1 MRKPLL
7 FILFACFGAYTYAQ
21 TGVQSMVPSAANY
34 KESLSQNINAFGELE
49 TNTYTVT
56 ESCSDKAQNE
66 FCNWQ
71 TIVSDLTGATEADL
85 KKISFGDSPCVSP
98 GCVGSHLTDLPT
110 FTYTGTV
117 TDVCVGGIFEASS
130 TAVLGNLKEAY
141 WVAFRDSGCEG
152 ALKAVKVEFRINGNT
167 LEVRQGADRYIT
179 NLTNFT
185 LSDYNNDY
193 FSSYLAPIYT
203 SGSSTYFALDLIEI
217 TAATRTGSQSVT
229 LGETNIVV
237 GLPYLGIIQ
246 APYDSSNPTD
256 YNEENSKDIGF
267 PWGINYFPSTF
278 QDEGFTVSKGYYSD
292 KVVLNWRI
300 YNNEDRIT
308 GFEVYRTEDIN
319 SDNPAWG
326 EAIRNLSSSS
336 NSFTDETTEGGRLY
350 RYKVKAIGAVNSD
363 PDILYDTF
371 IEGVGYRNPTGIITG
386 NVSFEGGNPV
396 KDVTIAAVPDGG
408 FSNLGSALSIPSDGF
423 LTIPRF
429 HEELRDSITLQTWIK
444 PAAALTD
451 QDALTLFHLNGI
463 SGDQIELSVGI
474 VSDTTLRVTVE
485 EYELLLTEYYPNGRI
500 DNKGEDELGLISE
513 FHDQFNHITVRFKSG
528 DTPEIFLNG
537 RKIDNEYI
545 DHLNNRIAVEGNLS
559 GEIRLLETNRSAINI
574 SLDPD
579 GNAESFVSAQIGGG
593 VESYIDEVRF
603 YNIALDDKII
613 RRDYKRYLKGNE
625 AGIHTYLRM
634 DEKAGYYAYDLAH
647 KGFTFFGNDAKI
659 KSVSFSSTAQRATW
673 TTLSNQRPTQDQ
685 LGILGV
691 TDENGNYVVA
701 AVPYSGTG
709 ETYIITP
716 SLGKHQFSPNQ
727 EIAFIGVGAEVLN
740 NVDFIDKS
748 SFTFRGRVLYDS
760 RGVFPEGPDS
770 DDVTGDI
777 RDGEAYN
784 AYIVG
789 DEKYPKG
796 EYWAEYGTGTES
808 GTIVRL
814 NRYAPIPLS
823 GALIYIDD
831 QLVIGSGNNPVETD
845 NEGRFTIEVPIGEH
859 HIKVEKYG
867 HDFEHEGR
875 FPKIDS
881 LTIDGVTGVINTLF
895 DFYEDQD
902 EEVVFIDNTKVAYIG
917 RVVGGTIE
925 SNKPLGFGFDGT
937 KSYQASST
945 AESVIYTS
953 KNNIGTASL
962 TLGYRQPGVSSITD
976 EYKTI
981 FSTHSETGEFR
992 VELLPLQYE
1001 LNQSDL
1007 YIPSQT
1013 DSNVGRFLDSNQQIN
1028 LSSITQDKY
1037 NHYIVENDTIATT
1050 HPYNYQ
1056 SKFIYR
1062 STPEISLL
1070 EQTSD
1075 NEIVIENPDGD
1086 VTYTVSN
1093 TAFNLYS
1100 QGGKYKIKV
1109 QKQERYFN
1117 YELASDEQL
1126 DVVPV
1131 TDGELVITNNL
1142 ANTESGSEYIIEDEN
1157 DPSVSTYYFIAGSPN
1172 TDVTTNFR
1180 ASLSMLYRLND
1191 VDFNISGYQGEG
1203 VILGS
1208 KSSGGQTFETA
1219 GPEVP
1224 DIILRDPP
1232 GSESFASISSGSSF
1246 SVTKKNSG
1254 GVGTSINAGIKVK
1267 AGLKLG
1273 VGGGILGPIVEQESY
1288 VELGTGIG
1296 VEFSSNFGSELTTNY
1311 TFSQSISTSDD
1322 PDWVGA
1328 DADLYIGTSYNQFY
1342 GVMDDIGVT
1351 ENIVTDTNSSTQSI
1365 SLETTSGTLYVSKSK
1380 ALFFSPGEEKTVFI
1394 YSQWQIINDIIP
1406 YYNEIYENYECIVDG
1421 SDPCPLQIE
1430 GDLKPKLWY
1439 ESQMNLW
1446 RRIIQSN
1453 EETKY
1458 LANSNRPELRQRIQS
1473 DIIDNFSA
1481 DSASVSSTDSSLLN
1495 PGGATLNE
1503 LFNQN
1508 FYENI
1513 SFDSGVGEF
1522 TKTISSG
1529 KTNVEEYSFTFA
1541 LEQTNELEVVL
1552 DYSGNGGTINFE
1564 NKNTASYE
1572 HSGNETVENTLE
1584 VGYTFK
1590 DNDDYNKL
1598 SVDVVNAF
1606 DGNGPVFVT
1615 KGGETSCPVEEAAY
1629 SYFFNPDVQPVGE
1642 SNTATLVLLSEE
1654 DRIEISKGTIPLEVP
1669 FISVED
1675 ASLAGIPSA
1684 RPAEFKILLRNDSVL
1699 EPEES
1704 EFMLYVDQTTN
1715 PDNAIINLDDS
1726 GTPFYLSGGETVEYT
1741 ITLEKGSN
1749 DVYDYEDIRIV
1760 FESMCDGDL
1769 SEEVFISANF
1779 IESCTSVEI
1788 LTPLENWVINRSNG
1802 YDTTGE
1808 SVPMEI
1814 ELQSFDYESDS
1825 FERIDLEYRL
1835 ESSPTWTNLKTYV
1848 ASQTILE
1855 NLVANGESNVTTITG
1870 TEFTFSWDIAG
1881 EGLADGNYEIR
1892 ARASC
1897 LNGTEYTSEVAA
1909 GKVDLTAPVLFG
1921 TPAPTDGVLSL
1932 GDDIIARFSENVK
1945 ANGTLTRYEFKVQKN
1960 QLPVRHEV
1968 ALAFSGDDNVGEIE
1982 SPFIQSGDFSV
1993 EFWLKNDT
2001 ASGSGK
2007 LITQENG
2014 VTVRVTNN
2022 QLTFILGSESVS
2034 APIATDG
2041 SYNHYALAYEADTG
2055 TMRIIENDTI
2065 ILQQVVTQN
2074 LNFNSN
2080 NSIFVGGENFRGKL
2094 HDLRLW
2100 RKALSREDA
2109 VAYMNEL
2116 LSGDER
2122 DLLGYWPMNEGNGSI
2137 AQDLARSKNMGLSN
2151 IDWNIFPETDAYAF
2165 DGSNHLRLEQAGNAI
2180 ITRDMDATLS
2190 FWFKTAQAGEYTL
2203 VSNGRGDLSDTQSSS
2218 GYRNKWS
2225 VDMNGQGHLSLKAE
2239 NENYDFAVDSLA
2251 DNLWHQV
2258 AIVVRRNGSLLLYV
2272 DGQRTASYDNDALGG
2287 FASSTVFVGARGQ
2300 LQVGGNPL
2308 IDRHFVGEFDEL
2320 RLWNMAK
2327 TAEQI
2332 EEDRF
2337 YEADYEAIGM
2347 LLYAPFNAPEQTTGD
2362 GPRYWYPYNSFEM
2375 QSDVANLA
2383 SSALAYTTVVPPLK
2397 PKRPTERLI
2406 VDAVINQDEVLMTPV
2421 ISDWASVENKVAYI
2435 TVANLYDESDNRQE
2449 SPVSWTAFINK
2460 NPLKWFVEGE
2470 GTDIEL
2476 VKEEAAALEFD
2487 ITIRNRSGVGQPYEI
2502 ITPAWISIDEP
2513 TGSVPP
2519 SGTIKVRASVDANIS
2534 SGLYE
2539 DQILLT
2545 SDYNFNERI
2554 SISLRIT
2561 AQEPDWGLNP
2571 ADFEQ
2576 SMTLIGKV
2584 RIDNSLSND
2593 PYDRLVA
2600 YRDDQV
2606 RGVVG
2611 LTYDED
2617 YDDYYALLTVYSN
2630 PDDESDVSFK
2640 IWDASAGR
2648 LKNASVNTAV
2658 SLPFVENAIQ
2668 GNYQTPLIFDN
2679 TGLETQE
2686 IRLNTG
2692 WTWVSFNV
2700 ETSNFSD
2707 LNTLFQNLEPAT
2719 SDLIQT
2725 AGPARFDQY
2734 EEDLADPQNSGWFG
2748 TISTNSG
2755 INSAQM
2761 YKLRF
2766 SQGQKLLVSG
2776 TKVDLDQWTY
2786 NIQQNWNW
2794 LPYVVGRNVP
2804 INEALAN
2811 FNAQQGDLIKSQTQ
2825 FAIYDGSNGWK
2836 GSLTYLY
2843 SGQGYM
2849 VKAANAHSFSYPSF
2863 LNLTDKDSVEE
2874 VELPNIRPEF
2884 AAYPATMNIIG
2895 KIGEHYDGIEI
2906 YNQANELV
2914 AKTEAKASQE
2924 KGFNTVFATVYGNDY
2939 EDLKIYFIKNG
2950 ERKLSK
2956 TELLFIPDAIYGSLN
2971 TPLLIEDD
2979 LMIKA
2984 SFDAFPNPFINKI
2997 TVGFKASTTGTANVY
3012 VYDLNNREI
3021 ACVPKEVSLGENTLE
3036 IQLNNLVPGTYILQL
3051 HMNGSVY
3058 SKLLLKE

>member
-1 MRKPLL
+1 MRRIQLFTLL
-7 FILFACFGAYTYAQ
+7 LLVGFGVQGQ
-21 TGVQSMVPSAANY
+21 TGVQFVTPSAA
-34 KESLSQNINAFGELE
+34 Q
-49 TNTYTVT
+49 
-56 ESCSDKAQNE
+56 
-66 FCNWQ
+66 
-71 TIVSDLTGATEADL
+71 ATEDINENFTQTNPTEYASVTQYSTDWETL
-85 KKISFGDSPCVSP
+85 INDTSSINEANIKTVSFNNEWMYGEGPTITYNETI
-98 GCVGSHLTDLPT
+98 TDA
-110 FTYTGTV
+110 TG
-117 TDVCVGGIFEASS
+117 GGIFAA
-130 TAVLGNLKEAY
+130 TTTTVLGSLKSAY
-141 WVAFRDSGCEG
+141 WAYKLNGGSY
-152 ALKAVKVEFRINGNT
+152 KAKRIEFRINGGS
-167 LEVRQGADRYIT
+167 LEVRQ
-179 NLTNFT
+179 T
-185 LSDYNNDY
+185 LSRYTPSSAPPSLSDLNDNEFTNNWATADAVI
-193 FSSYLAPIYT
+193 FE
-203 SGSSTYFALDLIEI
+203 LDLIEI
-217 TAATRTGSQSVT
+217 SYAESASMAVT
-229 LGETNIVV
+229 VDEASILV
-237 GLPYLGIIQ
+237 GLPYMGIQ
-246 APYDSSNPTD
+246 QSPYDSSDPVD
-256 YNEENSKDIGF
+256 YTQYTYNDIGF
-267 PWGINYFPSTF
+267 PWGVNYFPSTF
-278 QDEGFTVSKGYYSD
+278 QDEGFTVSKGYFSD
-292 KVVLNWRI
+292 KVELNWRV

-319 SDNPAWG
+319 SDNPSWG
-326 EAIRNLSSSS
+326 EPIRNLSSSV
-336 NSFTDETTEGGRLY
+336 NTFTDLSTEGGRLY
-350 RYKVKAIGAVNSD
+350 RYKIKALGAVNQD
-363 PDILYDTF
+363 PDILYDTYM
-371 IEGVGYRNPTGIITG
+371 EGIGYRNPTGIITG
-386 NVSFEGGNPV
+386 NVSYEGGNPV

-408 FSNLGSALSIPSDGF
+408 FENLGSALQIPEDSF
-423 LTIPRF
+423 INIPRF
-429 HEELRDSITLQTWIK
+429 HENLSDSITLQTWVK
-444 PAAALTD
+444 PVGSFTG
-451 QDALTLFHLNGI
+451 TTSVNLFSLQG
-463 SGDQIELSVGI
+463 SA
-474 VSDTTLRVTVE
+474 DTFVASLRVASETQLNIQLGDYGFTLE
-485 EYELLLTEYYPNGRI
+485 GYYPNGRI
-500 DNKGEDELGLISE
+500 DNKGDDVMSPISA
-513 FHDQFNHITVRFKSG
+513 FTDQFNHLSFVFEGAT
-528 DTPEIFLNG
+528 TPQIYING
-537 RKIDNEYI
+537 RKINADYLTTINTYVEA
-545 DHLNNRIAVEGNLS
+545 LNLDTEVIS
-559 GEIRLLETNRSAINI
+559 SITETNTSSFNI
-574 SLDPD
+574 SMDAD
-579 GNAESFVSAQIGGG
+579 GNGEAFTSLNMGGG
-593 VESYIDEVRF
+593 VTAYFDEMRMFNVS
-603 YNIALDDKII
+603 LSDEII

-634 DEKAGYYAYDLAH
+634 DEKNGYFAYDLAH
-647 KGFTFFGNDAKI
+647 KGFTFYGNDARL
-659 KSVSFSSTAQRATW
+659 KSIFLEADQQASWVTGGDQK
-673 TTLSNQRPTQDQ
+673 PTSDQ
-685 LGILGV
+685 LGILGI

-701 AVPYSGTG
+701 AVPYKGTG
-709 ETYIITP
+709 ETYLITP

-727 EIAFIGVGAEVLN
+727 EIAFIGVGAEVIN

-808 GTIVRL
+808 ATIVRL
-814 NRYAPIPLS
+814 NRYAPIPLRN
-823 GALIYIDD
+823 ALVYVDD

-859 HIKVEKYG
+859 HIKVKKYG
-867 HDFEHEGR
+867 HVFEHEGR
-875 FPKIDS
+875 FPKVDT
-881 LTIDGVTGVINTLF
+881 LTVNGETEIVNRLF

-902 EEVVFIDNTKVAYIG
+902 EEVVFIDNTKVAYVG
-917 RVVGGTIE
+917 RVVGGAVE
-925 SNKPLGFGFDGT
+925 GDKPLGFGFDGE
-937 KSYQASST
+937 KSYQASPT
-945 AESVIYTS
+945 AEAEIYTS
-953 KNNIGTASL
+953 KNNIGTASI

-981 FSTHSETGEFR
+981 ISTHPDTGEFR
-992 VELLPLQYE
+992 VNLLPLRYE
-1001 LNQSDL
+1001 LDQNDL
-1007 YIPSQT
+1007 DIPSQT
-1013 DSNVGRFLDSNQQIN
+1013 DPDVRRFLEANQILN
-1028 LSSITQDKY
+1028 LSAITVENQE
-1037 NHYIVENDTIATT
+1037 HFIVDNDTIASTL
-1050 HPYNYQ
+1050 PFNYK
-1056 SKFIYR
+1056 SKFVYR
-1062 STPEISLL
+1062 STPEISVL

-1075 NEIVIENPDGD
+1075 SEIVIEQPDGD
-1086 VTYTVSN
+1086 ITYTVSN

-1100 QGGKYKIKV
+1100 QGVKYKVKV

-1117 YELASDEQL
+1117 FEKATDEQL

-1131 TDGELVITNNL
+1131 TEGELVVTNNL
-1142 ANTESGSEYIIEDEN
+1142 ADSRSGSQYFVEDEN
-1157 DPSVSTYYFIAGSPN
+1157 DASLLTYYFKAGVPN
-1172 TDVTTNFR
+1172 TDVSSNFR
-1180 ASLSMLYRLND
+1180 ATISMLYRLNGTD
-1191 VDFNISGYQGEG
+1191 YSISGYQTEG

-1219 GPEVP
+1219 GPEIP

-1232 GSESFASISSGSSF
+1232 GSESFATIEQGSSF
-1246 SVTKKNSG
+1246 AVTRKNAG
-1254 GVGTSINAGIKVK
+1254 GIGSSINASIQAKL
-1267 AGLKLG
+1267 GLKVG
-1273 VGGGILGPIVEQESY
+1273 VGGGLLGPLIESESY
-1288 VELGTGIG
+1288 VAGTTGIG
-1296 VEFSSNFGSELTTNY
+1296 FGFSSEFGSELTTNY
-1311 TFSQSISTSDD
+1311 TFSQAISTSDD

-1342 GVMDDIGVT
+1342 GVMDDIKVT
-1351 ENIVTDTNSSTQSI
+1351 ESAVTDTSSNSLSI
-1365 SLETTSGTLYVSKSK
+1365 SLNTTSGTLYVSKSK

-1394 YSQWQIINDIIP
+1394 YSQWQILNDIIP

-1421 SDPCPLQIE
+1421 TDPCPLQIE

-1439 ESQMNLW
+1439 NSQINLW
-1446 RRIIQSN
+1446 RRVIQIN

-1458 LANSNRPELRQRIQS
+1458 LANSDRNSLQDRIET
-1473 DIIDNFSA
+1473 DIIDNFSRGF
-1481 DSASVSSTDSSLLN
+1481 ASLGGVDNDDNTEEGSNLLN
-1495 PGGATLNE
+1495 PGGQSLKE
-1503 LFNQN
+1503 LYNQN
-1508 FYENI
+1508 FFENI

-1522 TKTISSG
+1522 TKSISSG
-1529 KTNVEEYSFTFA
+1529 KTNVEEFAFTFE

-1552 DYSGNGGTINFE
+1552 DYGGNGGTIKFE

-1572 HSGNETVENTLE
+1572 HSGNREIENTLE
-1584 VGYTFK
+1584 VSYTLK
-1590 DNDDYNKL
+1590 DGDDYNKL

-1629 SYFFNPDVQPVGE
+1629 SYFFNPEEQPVAE
-1642 SNTATLVLLSEE
+1642 NSTATVVTLAEE
-1654 DRIEISKGTIPLEVP
+1654 NRIEISKGTVAIEVP
-1669 FISVED
+1669 FISVEN
-1675 ASLAGIPSA
+1675 ASLVGIPEA
-1684 RPAEFKILLRNDSVL
+1684 RAAEFKIQLRNDSVL

-1704 EFMLYVDQTTN
+1704 DFILYVDQTTN

-1726 GTPFYLSGGETVEYT
+1726 GTPFYLNGGDTVEFT
-1741 ITLEKGSN
+1741 VTLEKGSN
-1749 DVYDYEDIRIV
+1749 NVYDYEDIRIV
-1760 FESMCDGDL
+1760 FESMCDDDL
-1769 SEEVFISANF
+1769 SEEIFISASF
-1779 IESCTSVEI
+1779 IESCSSVAI
-1788 LTPLENWVINRSNG
+1788 LNPLENWVMNRSNG
-1802 YDTTGE
+1802 YNTTGE

-1814 ELQSFDYESDS
+1814 ELQSFDYESES

-1848 ASQTILE
+1848 ASETILAQ
-1855 NLVANGESNVTTITG
+1855 LIANGESNVTTITG

-1892 ARASC
+1892 ARATC
-1897 LNGTEYTSEVAA
+1897 LNGTEYTSEVVP

-1932 GDDIIARFSENVK
+1932 GDDILARFSENVK

-1968 ALAFSGDDNVGEIE
+1968 SLAFSDDDNVGEIE

-1993 EFWLKNDT
+1993 EFWLKNTTT
-2001 ASGSGK
+2001 AGSGA
-2007 LITQENG
+2007 LISQENG

-2041 SYNHYALAYEADTG
+2041 TYNHYALAYEAETG

-2080 NSIFVGGENFRGKL
+2080 NSIFVGGNNFRGNL

-2137 AQDLARSKNMGLSN
+2137 AKDLARSKNMGLTN
-2151 IDWNIFPETDAYAF
+2151 IDWDIFPKTDAYAF
-2165 DGSNHLRLEQAGNAI
+2165 DGSNHLRLEQAGRAI
-2180 ITRDMDATLS
+2180 ITKDMDATLS

-2225 VDMNGQGHLSLKAE
+2225 IDMNAQGYLALKAE
-2239 NENYDFAVDSLA
+2239 NESYDFGVDSQA
-2251 DNLWHQV
+2251 DNLWHHV

-2272 DGQRTASYDNDALGG
+2272 DGKRTASYGNDSLGG
-2287 FASSTVFVGARGQ
+2287 FASSTLFVGARGQ
-2300 LQVGGNPL
+2300 LQVGGSPL

-2320 RLWNMAK
+2320 RVWNMAK

-2337 YEADYEAIGM
+2337 YEADYESIGM

-2375 QSDVANLA
+2375 RSDVANLA
-2383 SSALAYTTVVPPLK
+2383 SNTLAYTTVVPPLK
-2397 PKRPTERLI
+2397 PKRPTEKLI

-2421 ISDWASVENKVAYI
+2421 ISDWASIENKIAYI
-2435 TVANLYDESDNRQE
+2435 TIANLYDESDNRQE

-2470 GTDIEL
+2470 GTDIEF
-2476 VKEEAAALEFD
+2476 VKEEAAPLEFD

-2513 TGSVPP
+2513 SGSVPP

-2545 SDYNFNERI
+2545 SDYNFNEKI

-2571 ADFEQ
+2571 AAFEQ

-2584 RIDNSLSND
+2584 RIDNTFSND

-2600 YRDDQV
+2600 YRDDKV

-2630 PDDESDVSFK
+2630 PEDASDVSFK

-2658 SLPFVENAIQ
+2658 SIPFVENALQ
-2668 GNYQTPLIFDN
+2668 GNYQTPLVFDN

-2700 ETSNFSD
+2700 ETANFSD
-2707 LNTLFQNLEPAT
+2707 LNALFQNLEPAT

-2734 EEDLADPQNSGWFG
+2734 EEDQADPQNSGWFG
-2748 TISTNSG
+2748 TISTNNG

-2786 NIQQNWNW
+2786 AIQQNWNW

-2811 FNAQQGDLIKSQTQ
+2811 MNAQPGDLIKSQNQ

-2849 VKAANAHSFSYPSF
+2849 LKATNAQSFSYPSF
-2863 LNLTDKDSVEE
+2863 LNLTDKNSEEE
-2874 VELPNIRPEF
+2874 VEIPTMRPAF
-2884 AAYPATMNIIG
+2884 ASYPATMNLVG

-2906 YNQANELV
+2906 YNEANELV
-2914 AKTEAKASQE
+2914 AKTTAVASQE
-2924 KGFNTVFATVYGNDY
+2924 VGFKTVFTTVYGNDY
-2939 EDLKIYFIKNG
+2939 EDLKVYFVKNG

-2956 TELLFIPDAIYGSLN
+2956 TELLFIPDAVYGSLN
-2971 TPLLIEDD
+2971 TPMLIEDD
-2979 LMIKA
+2979 LMIKT